1 MKKVDEEL
9 LRKVF
14 DETPQTVFILYNIE
28 DIAKLL
34 NVSIHTVRYWIK
46 TKQLKAAKLGKS
58 WRVEHNDL
66 VDFLNSRKN
75 VKESDAKARKEL
87 KKGVIL

>member
-14 DETPQTVFILYNIE
+14 DEAPQIVFILYNIE

-75 VKESDAKARKEL
+75 VKESDAN
-87 KKGVIL
+87 GQ

>member
-1 MKKVDEEL
+1 MKKIDEEF
-9 LRKVF
+9 LRKTF
-14 DETPQTVFILYNIE
+14 EETPQTVFILYNIE

-75 VKESDAKARKEL
+75 VKESDAN
-87 KKGVIL
+87 GQ

>member
-1 MKKVDEEL
+1 MKKIDEEF
-9 LRKVF
+9 LRKIF
-14 DETPQTVFILYNIE
+14 EETPQTVFILYNIE

-75 VKESDAKARKEL
+75 VKETTENTEEKE
-87 KKGVIL
+87 

>member
-1 MKKVDEEL
+1 MKKIDEEL

-14 DETPQTVFILYNIE
+14 DEAPQTVYVLYNIE
-28 DIAKLL
+28 DVAKLL

-46 TKQLKAAKLGKS
+46 TKQLKAMKLGNS
-58 WRVEHNDL
+58 WRIEHDDL

-75 VKESDAKARKEL
+75 VKESDAN
-87 KKGVIL
+87 GQ